1 MSGARSRK
9 LFEEA
14 KKHIPGGVNSPV
26 RAFRSVGGEP
36 LFIKKAKGSK
46 IYDADNKAYIDYVL
60 SWGPMILG
68 HTHPKVTAA
77 LKKAIANGTSFG
89 APTELEVT
97 LAKMV
102 KKAFPSIEMVRMV
115 SSGTEATMSAIRAA
129 RGFTGRDKILKFDGC
144 YHGHADSLLVKAGSG
159 VATFGLPD
167 SPGVPADLARLTL
180 TVAYNDLAAVKDMAV
195 REGQRIACIIVEPVA
210 GNMGCV
216 PPEPGFLQGLRE
228 ICDKYGIVL
237 IFDEVMTGFRVAYG
251 GAQQLY
257 KIKPDMTCLG
267 KVIGGG
273 LPVGAYGGKLE
284 IMQKIAPI
292 GPIYQA
298 GTLSGNPLAMT
309 AGIETL
315 KLLSKPGVYKTLEKN
330 AADLEKGLRTAAEEA
345 GVSTTFNRVGSM
357 FTCFFTDRK
366 VKDFESAK
374 TSDTDAVRKVLPVHA
389 QEWREPCAVPVRG
402 RLPVPGPYESGHQ
415 QDDRSSEEK
424 PERSVSL
431 FLPRRARKS
440 RNLRF
445 KIQTSNFYHSALSS
459 KFADT

>member
-9 LFEEA
+9 LFEDA
-14 KKHIPGGVNSPV
+14 KKHLPGGVNSPV

-36 LFIKKAKGSK
+36 LFIRKAKGSR
-46 IYDADNKAYIDYVL
+46 IFDADNKAYIDYVL

-68 HTHPKVTAA
+68 HAHPKVTAA

-129 RGFTGRDKILKFDGC
+129 RGFTGRDKILKVDGC

-167 SPGVPADLARLTL
+167 SPGVPVELARLTL
-180 TVAYNDLAAVKDMAV
+180 TVAYNDLAAVKELAV

-228 ICDKYGIVL
+228 ICDRYGIVL

-315 KLLSKPGVYKTLEKN
+315 KALSRPGVYKTLEKN
-330 AADLEKGLRTAAEEA
+330 AAALEKGLRAAAEEA
-345 GVSTTFNRVGSM
+345 GVPTTFNRVGSM

-374 TSDTDAVRKVLPVHA
+374 TSDTARFGKYFLAMLKNGINLAPSQFEA
-389 QEWREPCAVPVRG
+389 AF
-402 RLPVPGPYESGHQ
+402 L
-415 QDDRSSEEK
+415 
-424 PERSVSL
+424 SL
-431 FLPRRARKS
+431 AHSKADINKTIQASRKS
-440 RNLRF
+440 L
-445 KIQTSNFYHSALSS
+445 KGL
-459 KFADT
+459 

>member
-1 MSGARSRK
+1 MAGPRSKK

-46 IYDADNKAYIDYVL
+46 IVDADGKTYIDYVL

-68 HTHPKVTAA
+68 HAHPRVTAA
-77 LKKAIANGTSFG
+77 LKKAVANGTSFG
-89 APTELEVT
+89 APTELEIT

-102 KKAFPSIEMVRMV
+102 KKAVPSIEMVRMV

-129 RGFTGRDKILKFDGC
+129 RGFTGRDKILKFEGG
-144 YHGHADSLLVKAGSG
+144 YHGHGNSLLVKAGSG

-167 SPGVPADLARLTL
+167 SPGVPADLAKLTL
-180 TVAYNDLAAVKDMAV
+180 TVAYNDLSAVKEIAA
-195 REGQRIACIIVEPVA
+195 REGGQIACIIVEPVA

-228 ICDKYGIVL
+228 VCDKYGIVL
-237 IFDEVMTGFRVAYG
+237 IFDEVMTGFRVAFG

-257 KIKPDMTCLG
+257 KIKPDITCLG

-273 LPVGAYGGKLE
+273 LPVGAFGGKRA
-284 IMQKIAPI
+284 IMEMIAPI

-315 KLLSKPGVYKTLEKN
+315 RLLSKPGVYKTLEKIS
-330 AADLEKGLRTAAEEA
+330 ADFEQGLRAAAAEA
-345 GVSTTFNRVGSM
+345 GVPVTFNRVGSM
-357 FTCFFTDRK
+357 FTGFFTDQK
-366 VKDFESAK
+366 VKDFASAK
-374 TSDTDAVRKVLPVHA
+374 TSDTARFGKFFLSMLKNGVNLAPSQFEA
-389 QEWREPCAVPVRG
+389 AFM
-402 RLPVPGPYESGHQ
+402 
-415 QDDRSSEEK
+415 
-424 PERSVSL
+424 SL
-431 FLPRRARKS
+431 AHSKADINKTIETARNSLKS
-440 RNLRF
+440 L
-445 KIQTSNFYHSALSS
+445 
-459 KFADT
+459 